1 MMDEQMLRMKFYL
14 APKDTT
20 YEQLVEL
27 DEKYT
32 AYPGLT
38 LEQARETHSQ
48 LVATH
53 GHLMNSKKKI

>member
-1 MMDEQMLRMKFYL
+1 MDEQMLRMKFYL

-27 DEKYT
+27 DKKYT

-38 LEQARETHSQ
+38 FEQARETHSQ
-48 LVATH
+48 LVVTH
-53 GHLMNSKKKI
+53 GHLMTSKKNNI